1 MNLHNDGLSRLQRLA
16 MISLIAF
23 TPAACFKMRNTGA
36 SLGFVRTERGAV
48 NEICRNSSKVSRMSV
63 IKLSSGR
70 SLVAIDANPCGKAS
84 MRLASGKAG
93 TNPGTNFGDQPLA
106 GEAPFAGR
114 VPSQDAR
121 DPLVY
126 SYPGTDYGYQATA
139 ADRKKPVFIFA
150 PSEISDAN
158 IVNAD
163 NSLMEEARR
172 QGFRVVDMSGLSSD
186 GIERQLTSLRRSE
199 PGIFADNRTLVYMS
213 AHGQVRQENGQTRHV
228 STIQGEHYVAE
239 TGTTEWYDDFEV
251 TADRIQAI
259 NRGLGQE
266 FFNSERSVIF
276 NSSCYSGQSGRDLG
290 PGYSGPAVINASGA
304 NQISG
309 TGEVYELM
317 RMMNPDYAR
326 ERVGSA
332 DGSVTPRQFADYLN
346 RQENQLGNA
355 SSIQVATQYFTDF
368 NDEFSRQ
375 FNARHGIAS
384 DVSDADVTTSRDL
397 ARDYAG
403 NILHT
408 RSFFALPGGSVAA
421 PVNERVTT
429 ATRQTIEITGDGN
442 NSLLIP
448 SGRQTR
454 ESSPDIPSASR
465 FDSISQGARIEETW
479 PGTGSADQPYVV
491 DEGES

>member
-106 GEAPFAGR
+106 GEAP
-114 VPSQDAR
+114 S
-121 DPLVY
+121 
-126 SYPGTDYGYQATA
+126 